1 MANPDAG
8 RIRYGGVAVAIL
20 LAIIAVVVCGSLGW
34 WQWQRAQ
41 DQGLVIVP
49 GPPVP
54 IAEVTVPGESAGGIG
69 QSVVVDGEW
78 ADVPA
83 AFLVNREVEGQAATL
98 LVLPL
103 EVAADATGTGE
114 TATLAILA
122 GWLPAGTE
130 PETVDAVG
138 AVTVVGA
145 LRGSEPAATVTPTEN
160 GEVLIIDSLS
170 TGSLAQV
177 WPAPVYSSV
186 VTADQPAPGWR
197 ALPAEEPERR
207 LDFRSVTYAVE
218 WWIFGAFAVFLA
230 ARWIRDNGRIRED
243 AAAEGEQP

>member
-1 MANPDAG
+1 MASPKAG
-8 RIRYGGVAVAIL
+8 RIRYGGVVAA
-20 LAIIAVVVCGSLGW
+20 LAFAAIAIYVCGSLGW

-41 DQGLVIVP
+41 DQGVVIVP
-49 GPPVP
+49 GPAVP
-54 IAEVTVPGESAGGIG
+54 IAEVTIPGESAGGIG
-69 QSVVVDGEW
+69 QAVVVEGAW
-78 ADVPA
+78 AEVPA
-83 AFLVNREVEGQAATL
+83 AYLIDRDVEGQAATL

-114 TATLAILA
+114 PATLAILA

-130 PETVDAVG
+130 PD
-138 AVTVVGA
+138 AVTVAGPATVVGL
-145 LRGSEPAATVTPTEN
+145 LRGSEAAATVTPSAN

-170 TGSLAQV
+170 TASLAQL

-186 VTADQPAPGWR
+186 VTADEPAPGWR

-230 ARWIRDNGRIRED
+230 LRWIRDNGRVRED
-243 AAAEGEQP
+243 AAAKGEQP